1 VKRMAY
7 WREHTLSEVA
17 KEVLIKHVAQALPT
31 HVMSVFKIPFG
42 LCDTLQKHTRSF
54 LWGSEGGKF
63 KVQRSHGKY

>member
-1 VKRMAY
+1 
-7 WREHTLSEVA
+7 
-17 KEVLIKHVAQALPT
+17 VLIKHIAQALPT